1 MTIASTTSS
10 DWTLS
15 KGTVTGTGSNAT
27 VTFSSQSTMLEL
39 DSKLDGLYSPNAELA
54 NKPNTNMPTSVTL
67 ATGQDAFYQCSTY
80 NGEAYV
86 TKTSTGKTPTV
97 IRVVNNKETAQT
109 CTVTVLVVLSSDTTN
124 TRYAAAGL
132 TFYFADAT
140 STYNLG
146 YSWANASEKK
156 AVSVSDFADSSK
168 TDAVAAAKVTDP
180 TAVNASSNV
189 TGKAPTYATATAAG
203 ATSQFKVATAETKI
217 NDNIT
222 LAQNQVFLTYSF
234 TTESLATGS
243 GVNLLNYTWING
255 WVADDSAN
263 TSTITVY
270 YIFGNALNNIP
281 TAEAPVVGGTVG
293 S

>member
-15 KGTVTGTGSNAT
+15 KGTVTGNDANAT
-27 VTFSSQSTMLEL
+27 VTFSSQSIMLEL
-39 DSKLDGLYSPNAELA
+39 DSKLDGLYSPNAALT

-80 NGEAYV
+80 NGAAYV
-86 TKTSTGKTPTV
+86 TAASTGKTPTV
-97 IRVVNNKETAQT
+97 IRVVNNKKTEQA

-124 TRYAAAGL
+124 TRYAAAAL
-132 TFYFADAT
+132 TFYFADANK
-140 STYNLG
+140 TYNLG
-146 YSWANASEKK
+146 YSYADASSKT
-156 AVSVSDFADSSK
+156 AVGVSDFADSSK
-168 TDAVAAAKVTDP
+168 ATDVANAKVENP
-180 TAVNASSNV
+180 TAVTASNV
-189 TGKAPTYATATAAG
+189 TGTAPEYATATAAG
-203 ATSQFKVATAETKI
+203 ATSQFKVATTEIKI

-234 TTESLATGS
+234 TTESLTTGS

-270 YIFGNALNNIP
+270 YIFGDAPTNIP
-281 TAEAPVVGGTVG
+281 TTEAPVVGGTV
-293 S
+293 SS